1 MARHDAR
8 AAAAHDSLTMT
19 RKLTQGNEAV
29 FRGAIAAGA
38 SYYAGYPISPSTEI
52 LNIASGHVAEHPEF
66 RFLQAEDEIASA
78 NAVIGASL
86 AGAKAFT
93 ATSGPGF
100 SLMQEAIGYAQKVG
114 VPSVFVNVQRV
125 GPATGMPTMPGQGDV
140 MQVKW
145 GSTGDY
151 TPIAFYPNG
160 VEEAFRVTVEAFN
173 AAEESRSPVV
183 VLSDTFVAHLNEVVD
198 LDEIAGDVRVVD
210 RQVPPLGEFTDRPR
224 FFAGVLM
231 YEHGPN
237 EGEPAT
243 ADADE
248 YMRQFYAAKHRHLEV
263 AKAHVLFEHG
273 WNVDA
278 DVLVV
283 CYGIVSRVAAPL
295 RDEFALF
302 RPIRIHPVLADE
314 LTEIAARYREVIVI
328 EANDG
333 QYADLVELAIHRQV
347 KRVPLLGGRIS
358 LEAVR
363 EGIDRVLTGGP
374 SEPPIPPEPAERRPP
389 SPLGV
394 G

>member
-1 MARHDAR
+1 VA
-8 AAAAHDSLTMT
+8 

-38 SYYAGYPISPSTEI
+38 DYYAGYPISPSTEI
-52 LNIASGHVAEHPEF
+52 LNIASGWAAEHPEF

-125 GPATGMPTMPGQGDV
+125 GPATGMPTMPGQGDI
-140 MQVKW
+140 MQVRY

-160 VEEAFRVTVEAFN
+160 VEEAFRVTIQAFN
-173 AAEESRSPVV
+173 AAEESQSPVV
-183 VLSDTFVAHLNEVVD
+183 ILSDTFVAHLNEVVD
-198 LDEIAGDVRVVD
+198 LDELAGSMPVVE
-210 RQVPPLGEFTDRPR
+210 RSIPPLGRHEPGKPR

-237 EGEPAT
+237 AGEPAT

-248 YMRQFYAAKHRHLEV
+248 YLRQYYAAKHRHTEV
-263 AKAHVLFEHG
+263 ADRYPSYEHG

-278 DVLVV
+278 KVLVV

-295 RDEFALF
+295 APEYALF
-302 RPIRIHPVLADE
+302 RPIRIHPILADE
-314 LTEIAARYREVIVI
+314 LAGIAGRYEAIVCL

-333 QYADLVELAIHRQV
+333 QYADMVELALRREV

-363 EGIDRVLTGGP
+363 DGLERVLGGGP
-374 SEPPIPPEPAERRPP
+374 AEPPIPPAPTEAQPR

>member
-1 MARHDAR
+1 MA
-8 AAAAHDSLTMT
+8 

-38 SYYAGYPISPSTEI
+38 NYYAGYPISPSTEI
-52 LNIASGHVAEHPEF
+52 LNIASGWAAEQPEF

-125 GPATGMPTMPGQGDV
+125 GPATGMPTMPGQGDI
-140 MQVKW
+140 MQVRY

-160 VEEAFRVTVEAFN
+160 VEEAFRVTIQAFN
-173 AAEESRSPVV
+173 AAEESLSPVV

-198 LDEIAGDVRVVD
+198 LDELADSVPVVE
-210 RQVPPLGEFTDRPR
+210 RSIPPLGRHEPGKPR

-237 EGEPAT
+237 AGEPAT

-248 YMRQFYAAKHRHLEV
+248 YLRQYYEAKHRHTEV
-263 AKAHVLFEHG
+263 AHRYPLYEHG

-278 DVLVV
+278 KVLIV

-295 RDEFALF
+295 APDYALF
-302 RPIRIHPVLADE
+302 RPIRIHPILADE
-314 LTEIAARYREVIVI
+314 LTAIADRYEAIVCL

-333 QYADLVELAIHRQV
+333 QYADMVELALRREV

-358 LEAVR
+358 LEAVCDGL
-363 EGIDRVLTGGP
+363 ERVLSGGP
-374 SEPPIPPEPAERRPP
+374 AEPPIPPAPTERVDS

>member
-1 MARHDAR
+1 
-8 AAAAHDSLTMT
+8 
-19 RKLTQGNEAV
+19 
-29 FRGAIAAGA
+29 
-38 SYYAGYPISPSTEI
+38 
-52 LNIASGHVAEHPEF
+52 
-66 RFLQAEDEIASA
+66 
-78 NAVIGASL
+78 
-86 AGAKAFT
+86 
-93 ATSGPGF
+93 
-100 SLMQEAIGYAQKVG
+100 
-114 VPSVFVNVQRV
+114 
-125 GPATGMPTMPGQGDV
+125 

-151 TPIAFYPNG
+151 TPLAFYPNG
-160 VEEAFRVTVEAFN
+160 VEEAFRVTVDAFN

-183 VLSDTFVAHLNEVVD
+183 ILSDTFVAHLNEVVD
-198 LDEIAGDVRVVD
+198 LDEVADTARVVA
-210 RQVPPLGEFTDRPR
+210 RELPPLGQFTDRPR

-237 EGEPAT
+237 SGEPAT

-248 YMRQFYAAKHRHLEV
+248 YLRQFYAAKHRHLEV
-263 AKAHVLFEHG
+263 ATRYSHYEHG
-273 WNVDA
+273 WNVQA

-302 RPIRIHPVLADE
+302 RPIRIFPVLDDE
-314 LTEIAARYREVIVI
+314 LAGIAGRYREIVVV

-333 QYADLVELAIHRQV
+333 QYADLVELALHRPV

-363 EGIDRVLTGGP
+363 EGIERVMGGGS
-374 SEPPIPPEPAERRPP
+374 SEPPIPPEPTEHQPRA
-389 SPLGV
+389 PLGV

>member
-1 MARHDAR
+1 
-8 AAAAHDSLTMT
+8 
-19 RKLTQGNEAV
+19 
-29 FRGAIAAGA
+29 
-38 SYYAGYPISPSTEI
+38 
-52 LNIASGHVAEHPEF
+52 
-66 RFLQAEDEIASA
+66 
-78 NAVIGASL
+78 
-86 AGAKAFT
+86 
-93 ATSGPGF
+93 
-100 SLMQEAIGYAQKVG
+100 
-114 VPSVFVNVQRV
+114 
-125 GPATGMPTMPGQGDV
+125 
-140 MQVKW
+140 
-145 GSTGDY
+145 
-151 TPIAFYPNG
+151 
-160 VEEAFRVTVEAFN
+160 
-173 AAEESRSPVV
+173 V
-183 VLSDTFVAHLNEVVD
+183 VLSDTFIAHLNEVVD
-198 LDEIAGDVRVVD
+198 LDEIGQDVTVVE
-210 RQVPPLGEFTDRPR
+210 RELPALGEFTERPR

-263 AKAHVLFEHG
+263 ARRHALFEHG
-273 WNVDA
+273 WNVDS
-278 DVLVV
+278 DVLLV

-302 RPIRIHPVLADE
+302 RPIRIHPILADE
-314 LTEIAARYREVIVI
+314 LNEIASRYREIVVI

-363 EGIDRVLTGGP
+363 EGIERVLSGGP
-374 SEPPIPPEPAERRPP
+374 SEPPIPPEPTDAQPR

>member
-1 MARHDAR
+1 MARR
-8 AAAAHDSLTMT
+8 
-19 RKLTQGNEAV
+19 LTQGNEAV
-29 FRGAIAAGA
+29 FRGAVAAGA

-52 LNIASGHVAEHPEF
+52 LNIASGWAAEHPEF

-100 SLMQEAIGYAQKVG
+100 SLMQEAVGYAQKVG
-114 VPSVFVNVQRV
+114 VPSVFVDVQRV
-125 GPATGMPTMPGQGDV
+125 GPATGMPTMPGQGDI
-140 MQVKW
+140 MQVRY

-160 VEEAFRVTVEAFN
+160 VVEAFRVTVDAFN
-173 AAEESRSPVV
+173 AAEESQSPVV
-183 VLSDTFVAHLNEVVD
+183 ILSDTFVAHLNEVVD
-198 LDEIAGDVRVVD
+198 LDELAGDATVVE
-210 RQVPPLGEFTDRPR
+210 RRNPPLGRHERGKPR

-231 YEHGPN
+231 YESGPN
-237 EGEPAT
+237 AGEPAT

-248 YMRQFYAAKHRHLEV
+248 YLRQYYEAKRRHLEV
-263 AKAHVLFEHG
+263 AARYPLYEHA

-278 DVLVV
+278 SVLVI
-283 CYGIVSRVAAPL
+283 CYGIASRVAAPL
-295 RDEFALF
+295 APDYALF
-302 RPIRIHPVLADE
+302 RPIRIHPMLGDE
-314 LTEIAARYREVIVI
+314 LRAIADRYEQVVCI

-333 QYADLVELAIHRQV
+333 QYADMAQLALGREV

-358 LEAVR
+358 LEAVNDGL
-363 EGIDRVLTGGP
+363 ERVLAGG
-374 SEPPIPPEPAERRPP
+374 SGDPPIPPAPTEPQAR

>member
-1 MARHDAR
+1 
-8 AAAAHDSLTMT
+8 MT

-29 FRGAIAAGA
+29 FRGALAAGA

-52 LNIASGHVAEHPEF
+52 LNVASAHAADHPEF

-78 NAVIGASL
+78 NAIIGASL
-86 AGAKAFT
+86 AGAKSFT

-100 SLMQEAIGYAQKVG
+100 SLMQEAVGYAQKVG
-114 VPSVFVNVQRV
+114 VPCVFVNVMRV
-125 GPATGMPTMPGQGDV
+125 GPATGMPTMPGQGDI

-151 TPIAFYPNG
+151 TPLAFYPNG
-160 VEEAFRVTVEAFN
+160 VEESFRITVDAFN

-198 LDEIAGDVRVVD
+198 LDAIAADATVVPRD
-210 RQVPPLGEFTDRPR
+210 MAPLGEFSGSPR

-237 EGEPAT
+237 AGEPAT

-248 YMRQFYAAKHRHLEV
+248 YLRQFYDAKHRHLEV
-263 AKAHVLFEHG
+263 ARRYAHYEHG

-278 DVLVV
+278 DVLIV
-283 CYGIVSRVAAPL
+283 CYGIVSRVASPL
-295 RDEFALF
+295 RDDFALF
-302 RPIRIHPVLADE
+302 RPIRIFPVLSDE
-314 LTEIAARYREVIVI
+314 LAAIAARYREVVVI

-333 QYADLVELAIHRQV
+333 QYADLVELALHRPV

-363 EGIDRVLTGGP
+363 EGIERVLSGGP
-374 SEPPIPPEPAERRPP
+374 SEPPIPPETSDAAPR

>member
-1 MARHDAR
+1 MV
-8 AAAAHDSLTMT
+8 
-19 RKLTQGNEAV
+19 RKLSQGNEAV
-29 FRGAIAAGA
+29 FRGALAAGA

-52 LNIASGHVAEHPEF
+52 LNIASGYAAEHPEF

-114 VPSVFVNVQRV
+114 VPSVFVNVMRV
-125 GPATGMPTMPGQGDV
+125 GPATGMPTMPGQGDI

-160 VEEAFRVTVEAFN
+160 VEEAFRITVEAFN

-198 LDEIAGDVRVVD
+198 LDAAADGIPVAPRELA
-210 RQVPPLGEFTDRPR
+210 PLGAFTDVPR

-231 YEHGPN
+231 YESGPN
-237 EGEPAT
+237 AGEPAT

-248 YMRQFYAAKHRHLEV
+248 YLRQFYAAKHRHLEV
-263 AKAHVLFEHG
+263 AQRYARFEHG
-273 WNVDA
+273 WNRDA

-302 RPIRIHPVLADE
+302 RPIRIHPVLDTE
-314 LTEIAARYREVIVI
+314 LRAIAERYREVVVV

-333 QYADLVELAIHRQV
+333 QYADLVELAIHREV

-363 EGIDRVLTGGP
+363 EGIERVLAGGP
-374 SEPPIPPEPAERRPP
+374 SEPPIPAPP
-389 SPLGV
+389 TEAQPRSPLGV

>member
-1 MARHDAR
+1 MPRR
-8 AAAAHDSLTMT
+8 
-19 RKLTQGNEAV
+19 LTQGNEAV

-38 SYYAGYPISPSTEI
+38 NYYAGYPISPSTEI
-52 LNIASGHVAEHPEF
+52 LNIASGWAAERPEF

-78 NAVIGASL
+78 NAIIGASL

-100 SLMQEAIGYAQKVG
+100 SLMQEAVGYAQKVG
-114 VPSVFVNVQRV
+114 VACVFVNVQRV
-125 GPATGMPTMPGQGDV
+125 GPATGMPTMPGQGDI
-140 MQVKW
+140 MQVRY

-160 VEEAFRVTVEAFN
+160 VEEAFRVTVHAFN
-173 AAEESRSPVV
+173 AAEESQSPVV
-183 VLSDTFVAHLNEVVD
+183 ILSDTFVAHLNEVVD
-198 LDEIAGDVRVVD
+198 LDEMAQDASVTQRAS
-210 RQVPPLGEFTDRPR
+210 PPLGKHEPGSPR

-231 YEHGPN
+231 YESGPN
-237 EGEPAT
+237 AGEPAT

-248 YMRQFYAAKHRHLEV
+248 YLRQYYDAKRRHLDV
-263 AKAHVLFEHG
+263 AAHYPLYEHT

-278 DVLVV
+278 PVLLIG
-283 CYGIVSRVAAPL
+283 YGIVSRVAAPL
-295 RDEFALF
+295 APDYALF
-302 RPIRIHPVLADE
+302 RPVRIHPVLGDE
-314 LTEIAARYREVIVI
+314 LRSIAGRYEQIVCI

-333 QYADLVELAIHRQV
+333 QYADLAQLALGREV

-363 EGIDRVLTGGP
+363 DGLERVLSGG
-374 SEPPIPPEPAERRPP
+374 SGDPPIPEAPHERQQR

>member
-1 MARHDAR
+1 M
-8 AAAAHDSLTMT
+8 

-29 FRGAIAAGA
+29 FRGALAAGA

-52 LNIASGHVAEHPEF
+52 LNVASGYTAEHPEF

-78 NAVIGASL
+78 NAIIGASL
-86 AGAKAFT
+86 AGAKSFT

-100 SLMQEAIGYAQKVG
+100 SLMQEAVGYAQKIG
-114 VPSVFVNVQRV
+114 VPCVFVDVQRV
-125 GPATGMPTMPGQGDV
+125 GPATGMPTMPGQGDI
-140 MQVKW
+140 MQARY

-160 VEEAFRVTVEAFN
+160 VEEAFRVTVDAFN

-183 VLSDTFVAHLNEVVD
+183 VFSDTFVAHLNEVVD
-198 LDEIAGDVRVVD
+198 LDDVAASVSVVP
-210 RQVPPLGEFTDRPR
+210 REAPPLGKHEKGKPR

-231 YEHGPN
+231 YESGPN
-237 EGEPAT
+237 AGEPAT

-248 YMRQFYAAKHRHLEV
+248 YLRQYYDAKHRHTEV
-263 AKAHVLFEHG
+263 ANRYAHYEHG

-278 DVLVV
+278 SVLVI
-283 CYGIVSRVAAPL
+283 CYGIVSRVASPL
-295 RDEFALF
+295 STDYALF
-302 RPIRIHPVLADE
+302 RPIRIHPILGDE
-314 LTEIAARYREVIVI
+314 LRAIAERYEQIVCI

-333 QYADLVELAIHRQV
+333 QYADMVELAIRREV
-347 KRVPLLGGRIS
+347 MRVPLLGGRIS

-363 EGIDRVLTGGP
+363 DGLQRVLNGGP
-374 SEPPIPPEPAERRPP
+374 SEPPVPEQPTERVAP
-389 SPLGV
+389 SPLGI

>member
-1 MARHDAR
+1 MRR
-8 AAAAHDSLTMT
+8 LV
-19 RKLTQGNEAV
+19 QGNEAV

-52 LNIASGHVAEHPEF
+52 LNIASGWAAEHPEF
-66 RFLQAEDEIASA
+66 GFLQAEDEIASA

-114 VPSVFVNVQRV
+114 VPCVFVDVQRV
-125 GPATGMPTMPGQGDV
+125 GPATGMPTMPGQGDIL
-140 MQVKW
+140 QVRY
-145 GSTGDY
+145 GSSGDY
-151 TPIAFYPNG
+151 TPIALYPNS
-160 VEEAFRVTVEAFN
+160 VTEAFNLAVAAFN

-183 VLSDTFVAHLNEVVD
+183 LLSDTFVAHLNEVVD
-198 LDEIAGDVRVVD
+198 LDELAAEVTVAPRELA
-210 RQVPPLGEFTDRPR
+210 PLARNGEADPR

-237 EGEPAT
+237 AGEPAT

-248 YMRQFYAAKHRHLEV
+248 YLRQYYAAKQRHLAV
-263 AKAHVLFEHG
+263 ADRYALYQHG
-273 WNVDA
+273 WNTEA
-278 DVLVV
+278 PTLVI

-295 RDEFALF
+295 APDYALF
-302 RPIRIHPVLADE
+302 RPIRIHPMLTQELRAVAD
-314 LTEIAARYREVIVI
+314 RYEDIVAI

-333 QYADLVELAIHRQV
+333 QYADMAELALRREV

-358 LEAVR
+358 LEAVNA
-363 EGIDRVLTGGP
+363 GLARVLGDGP
-374 SEPPIPPEPAERRPP
+374 DEPPVPPAPTERAARA
-389 SPLGV
+389 PLGI

>member
-1 MARHDAR
+1 
-8 AAAAHDSLTMT
+8 MT

-29 FRGAIAAGA
+29 FRGALAAGA

-52 LNIASGHVAEHPEF
+52 LNIASGHAAEHPDF

-114 VPSVFVNVQRV
+114 VPSVFVNVMRV
-125 GPATGMPTMPGQGDV
+125 GPATGMPTMPGQGDI

-160 VEEAFRVTVEAFN
+160 VQEAFRITVEAFN
-173 AAEESRSPVV
+173 AAEESLSPVV

-198 LDEIAGDVRVVD
+198 LDTSAEEVGVVE
-210 RQVPPLGEFTDRPR
+210 RSVPPLGEFTDQPR

-237 EGEPAT
+237 AGEPAT

-248 YMRQFYAAKHRHLEV
+248 YLRQFYEAKHRHLEV
-263 AKAHVLFEHG
+263 ANRYARYEHG

-295 RDEFALF
+295 RDDFALF
-302 RPIRIHPVLADE
+302 RPIRIHPILGDE
-314 LTEIAARYREVIVI
+314 LRAIADRYREIVVV

-333 QYADLVELAIHRQV
+333 QYADLVELAVHRPV

-363 EGIDRVLTGGP
+363 EGIDRVLAGGS
-374 SEPPIPPEPAERRPP
+374 SEPPIPPEPADHQPR

>member
-1 MARHDAR
+1 
-8 AAAAHDSLTMT
+8 MT

-29 FRGAIAAGA
+29 FRGALAAGA

-52 LNIASGHVAEHPEF
+52 LNVASGHAADHPEF

-78 NAVIGASL
+78 NAIIGASL
-86 AGAKAFT
+86 AGAKSFT

-114 VPSVFVNVQRV
+114 VPCVFVNVMRV
-125 GPATGMPTMPGQGDV
+125 GPATGMPTMPGQGDI

-160 VEEAFRVTVEAFN
+160 VEEAFRLTVDAFN
-173 AAEESRSPVV
+173 AAEESRSPVI

-198 LDEIAGDVRVVD
+198 LDAIGAEVSVARRAI
-210 RQVPPLGEFTDRPR
+210 PPLGEFSDAPR

-237 EGEPAT
+237 AGEPAT

-248 YMRQFYAAKHRHLEV
+248 YLRQFYAAKHRHLEV
-263 AKAHVLFEHG
+263 AERYAFHEHG
-273 WNVDA
+273 WNVEA
-278 DVLVV
+278 DVLIV

-295 RDEFALF
+295 QDEYALF
-302 RPIRIHPVLADE
+302 RPIRIFPVLDAE
-314 LTEIAARYREVIVI
+314 LAAVAARYREIVVV

-333 QYADLVELAIHRQV
+333 QYADLVELAIHREV

-363 EGIDRVLTGGP
+363 EGIDRVLSGGL
-374 SEPPIPPEPAERRPP
+374 SEPPIPPEPSDAHPR

>member
-1 MARHDAR
+1 
-8 AAAAHDSLTMT
+8 MT
-19 RKLTQGNEAV
+19 RRLTQGNEAV
-29 FRGAIAAGA
+29 FRGAVAAGA
-38 SYYAGYPISPSTEI
+38 DYYAGYPISPSTEI
-52 LNIASGHVAEHPEF
+52 LNVASGWAADHPEF

-78 NAVIGASL
+78 NAIIGASL
-86 AGAKAFT
+86 AGAKSFT

-114 VPSVFVNVQRV
+114 VPCVFVNVQRV

-140 MQVKW
+140 MQVKY

-151 TPIAFYPNG
+151 TPLAFYPNG
-160 VEEAFRVTVEAFN
+160 VEEAFRVTMQAFN
-173 AAEESRSPVV
+173 AAEESLSPVV
-183 VLSDTFVAHLNEVVD
+183 LLSDTFVAHLNEVVD
-198 LDEIAGDVRVVD
+198 LDELAAGTPVVE
-210 RQVPPLGEFTDRPR
+210 RSVPALGGHEPGKPR

-237 EGEPAT
+237 AGEPAT

-248 YMRQFYAAKHRHLEV
+248 YLRQYYAAKHRHTEV
-263 AKAHVLFEHG
+263 AKRYALYQHG

-278 DVLVV
+278 KVLVIA
-283 CYGIVSRVAAPL
+283 YGIVSRVAAPL
-295 RDEFALF
+295 APDYALF
-302 RPIRIHPVLADE
+302 RPIRIHPMLGDE
-314 LTEIAARYREVIVI
+314 LKAIADRYEQVVCI

-333 QYADLVELAIHRQV
+333 QYADMAQLALGREV

-358 LEAVR
+358 VEAVR
-363 EGIDRVLTGGP
+363 DGLERVLSGGP
-374 SEPPIPPEPAERRPP
+374 SEPPIPAPPQEPMPR

>member
-1 MARHDAR
+1 
-8 AAAAHDSLTMT
+8 MT

-29 FRGAIAAGA
+29 FRGALAAGA

-52 LNIASGHVAEHPEF
+52 LNVASGHAADHPEF

-78 NAVIGASL
+78 NAIIGASL
-86 AGAKAFT
+86 AGAKSFT

-114 VPSVFVNVQRV
+114 VPCVFVNVMRV
-125 GPATGMPTMPGQGDV
+125 GPATGMPTMPGQGDI

-160 VEEAFRVTVEAFN
+160 VEEAFRLTVDAFN
-173 AAEESRSPVV
+173 AAEESCSPVV

-198 LDEIAGDVRVVD
+198 LDAIGAEVSVARRAI
-210 RQVPPLGEFTDRPR
+210 PPLGEFSDAPR

-237 EGEPAT
+237 AGEPAT

-248 YMRQFYAAKHRHLEV
+248 YLRQFYAAKHRHLE
-263 AKAHVLFEHG
+263 AAERYAFHEHG
-273 WNVDA
+273 WNVEA
-278 DVLVV
+278 DVLIV

-295 RDEFALF
+295 QDEYALF
-302 RPIRIHPVLADE
+302 RPIRIFPVLDAE
-314 LTEIAARYREVIVI
+314 LAAVAARYREIVVV

-333 QYADLVELAIHRQV
+333 QYADLVELAIHREV

-363 EGIDRVLTGGP
+363 EGIDRVLGGGS
-374 SEPPIPPEPAERRPP
+374 SEPPIPPEPSDAHPR

>member
-1 MARHDAR
+1 
-8 AAAAHDSLTMT
+8 MT

-29 FRGAIAAGA
+29 FRGALAAGA

-52 LNIASGHVAEHPEF
+52 LNVASGHAAEHPEF

-114 VPSVFVNVQRV
+114 VPSVFVNVMRV
-125 GPATGMPTMPGQGDV
+125 GPATGMPTMPGQGDI

-160 VEEAFRVTVEAFN
+160 VEEAFRVTVDAFN
-173 AAEESRSPVV
+173 AAEDSRSPVV

-210 RQVPPLGEFTDRPR
+210 RALPPLGEFTDEPR

-237 EGEPAT
+237 AGEPAT

-248 YMRQFYAAKHRHLEV
+248 YLRQYYEAKHRHLEV
-263 AKAHVLFEHG
+263 ADRYRLYEHG
-273 WNVDA
+273 WKTDA
-278 DVLVV
+278 DVLLV
-283 CYGIVSRVAAPL
+283 CYGIVSRVASPL
-295 RDEFALF
+295 RDEMALF
-302 RPIRIHPVLADE
+302 RPIRIHPILDE
-314 LTEIAARYREVIVI
+314 ELRDITPRYREVVVA

-333 QYADLVELAIHRQV
+333 QYADMVELAIHRPV

-363 EGIDRVLTGGP
+363 EGIDRVLSGGP
-374 SEPPIPPEPAERRPP
+374 SEPPIPPAPTERRAP
-389 SPLGV
+389 SPLGI

>member
-1 MARHDAR
+1 
-8 AAAAHDSLTMT
+8 MT

-29 FRGAIAAGA
+29 FRGALAAGA

-52 LNIASGHVAEHPEF
+52 LNIASGHAAEHPEF
-66 RFLQAEDEIASA
+66 KFLQAEDEIASA

-114 VPSVFVNVQRV
+114 VPSVFVNVMRV
-125 GPATGMPTMPGQGDV
+125 GPATGMPTMPGQGDI

-160 VEEAFRVTVEAFN
+160 VEEAFRLTVEAFN

-198 LDEIAGDVRVVD
+198 LDDLATELRVAD
-210 RQVPPLGEFTDRPR
+210 RDMAPLGEFTDQPR

-237 EGEPAT
+237 AGEPAT

-248 YMRQFYAAKHRHLEV
+248 YLRQYYEAKHRHLEV
-263 AKAHVLFEHG
+263 AGRYRLYEHG
-273 WNVDA
+273 WKTDA
-278 DVLVV
+278 DVLIV

-295 RDEFALF
+295 RDEYALF
-302 RPIRIHPVLADE
+302 RPIRIHPILDE
-314 LTEIAARYREVIVI
+314 ELREVAARYREIVVV

-333 QYADLVELAIHRQV
+333 QYADMVELAIHREV

-363 EGIDRVLTGGP
+363 EGIDRVLGGGP
-374 SEPPIPPEPAERRPP
+374 SEPPIPVVPSDAAPR

>member
-1 MARHDAR
+1 V
-8 AAAAHDSLTMT
+8 T

-38 SYYAGYPISPSTEI
+38 DYYAGYPISPSTEI
-52 LNIASGHVAEHPEF
+52 LNIASGWAAEHPEF

-114 VPSVFVNVQRV
+114 VPSVFVDVQRV
-125 GPATGMPTMPGQGDV
+125 GPATGMPTMPGQGDI
-140 MQVKW
+140 MQVRY

-160 VEEAFRVTVEAFN
+160 VEEAFRVTVQAFN
-173 AAEESRSPVV
+173 AAEESQSPVV
-183 VLSDTFVAHLNEVVD
+183 ILSDTFVAHLNEVVD
-198 LDEIAGDVRVVD
+198 LDELAGSLPVVD
-210 RQVPPLGEFTDRPR
+210 RTIPPLGRQVLGNPR
-224 FFAGVLM
+224 FYAAELM
-231 YEHGPN
+231 YDHGPN
-237 EGEPAT
+237 AGEPAT

-248 YMRQFYAAKHRHLEV
+248 YLRQYYEAKHRHTEV
-263 AKAHVLFEHG
+263 ASRYPLYEHG

-278 DVLVV
+278 KVLVI

-295 RDEFALF
+295 APDYALF
-302 RPIRIHPVLADE
+302 RPIRIHPILADE
-314 LTEIAARYREVIVI
+314 LAAIADRYEAIVCL

-333 QYADLVELAIHRQV
+333 QYADMVELTLRREV

-363 EGIDRVLTGGP
+363 DGLERVLSGGP
-374 SEPPIPPEPAERRPP
+374 AEPPIPPAPTEAQPR

>member
-1 MARHDAR
+1 
-8 AAAAHDSLTMT
+8 MT

-29 FRGAIAAGA
+29 FRGALAAGA
-38 SYYAGYPISPSTEI
+38 NYYAGYPISPSTEI
-52 LNIASGHVAEHPEF
+52 LNVASGHAAEHPEF

-78 NAVIGASL
+78 NAIIGASL
-86 AGAKAFT
+86 AGAKSFT

-100 SLMQEAIGYAQKVG
+100 SLMQEAVGYAQKVG
-114 VPSVFVNVQRV
+114 VPCVFVNVMRV
-125 GPATGMPTMPGQGDV
+125 GPATGMPTMPGQGDI

-160 VEEAFRVTVEAFN
+160 VEEAFRITVEAFN

-198 LDEIAGDVRVVD
+198 LEAAADGLRVVQ
-210 RQVPPLGEFTDRPR
+210 REVPPLGEFTDEPR

-237 EGEPAT
+237 AGEPAT
-243 ADADE
+243 ADTDE
-248 YMRQFYAAKHRHLEV
+248 YLRQFYAAKHRHLEV
-263 AKAHVLFEHG
+263 AQKYALYEHG

-283 CYGIVSRVAAPL
+283 AYGIVSRVAAPL
-295 RDEFALF
+295 RDRYALF
-302 RPIRIHPVLADE
+302 RPVRIFPVLGQE
-314 LTEIAARYREVIVI
+314 LRAIAERYREVVVV

-333 QYADLVELAIHRQV
+333 QYADLVELAIHREV
-347 KRVPLLGGRIS
+347 RRVPLLGGRIS

-363 EGIDRVLTGGP
+363 DGIERVLSGGP
-374 SEPPIPPEPAERRPP
+374 SEPPIPPEPAEHQPRA
-389 SPLGV
+389 PLGV

>member
-1 MARHDAR
+1 
-8 AAAAHDSLTMT
+8 MT
-19 RKLTQGNEAV
+19 RRLSQGNEAV
-29 FRGAIAAGA
+29 FRGALAAGA

-52 LNIASGHVAEHPEF
+52 LNIASAHAAEHPEF

-100 SLMQEAIGYAQKVG
+100 SLMQEAVGYAQKVG
-114 VPSVFVNVQRV
+114 VPSVFVNVMRV
-125 GPATGMPTMPGQGDV
+125 GPATGMPTMPGQGDI

-151 TPIAFYPNG
+151 TPIALYPNG
-160 VEEAFRVTVEAFN
+160 VEEAFRVTVHAFN
-173 AAEESRSPVV
+173 AAEESHSPVV
-183 VLSDTFVAHLNEVVD
+183 LLSDTFVAHLNEVVD
-198 LDEIAGDVRVVD
+198 LDAAEAEISVTQREM
-210 RQVPPLGEFTDRPR
+210 PPLGEFTDQPR

-237 EGEPAT
+237 AGEPAT

-248 YMRQFYAAKHRHLEV
+248 YLRQFYAAKHRHLEV
-263 AKAHVLFEHG
+263 ARRYALYEHG
-273 WNVDA
+273 WNTDA
-278 DVLVV
+278 DVLLV

-302 RPIRIHPVLADE
+302 RPIRIFPVLDE
-314 LTEIAARYREVIVI
+314 ELRTVAGRYREVVVV

-333 QYADLVELAIHRQV
+333 QYADLVELALHREV

-363 EGIDRVLTGGP
+363 EGIDRVLGGGP
-374 SEPPIPPEPAERRPP
+374 SEPPIPPEPTGHEPR

>member
-1 MARHDAR
+1 
-8 AAAAHDSLTMT
+8 MT

-29 FRGAIAAGA
+29 FRGALAAGA

-52 LNIASGHVAEHPEF
+52 LNIASGHAADHPEF

-114 VPSVFVNVQRV
+114 VPSVFINVMRV
-125 GPATGMPTMPGQGDV
+125 GPATGMPTMPGQGDI

-160 VEEAFRVTVEAFN
+160 VEEAFRITVEAFN
-173 AAEESRSPVV
+173 AAEESLSPVV

-198 LDEIAGDVRVVD
+198 LDAVDAVVPVVE
-210 RQVPPLGEFTDRPR
+210 RSVPPLGEFAGQPR

-231 YEHGPN
+231 YERGPN
-237 EGEPAT
+237 AGEPAT

-248 YMRQFYAAKHRHLEV
+248 YLRQYYAAKHRHLEV
-263 AKAHVLFEHG
+263 AARYARYEHG

-278 DVLVV
+278 EVLVV

-302 RPIRIHPVLADE
+302 RPIRIHPMLDAE
-314 LTEIAARYREVIVI
+314 LREIAGGYREIVVV

-333 QYADLVELAIHRQV
+333 QYADLVELALHRPV

-363 EGIDRVLTGGP
+363 EGIDRVLAGGP
-374 SEPPIPPEPAERRPP
+374 AEPPIPPEPTEHQPRA
-389 SPLGV
+389 PLGV

>member
-1 MARHDAR
+1 
-8 AAAAHDSLTMT
+8 MT

-29 FRGAIAAGA
+29 FRGALAAGA

-52 LNIASGHVAEHPEF
+52 LNIASGWAAEHPEF

-78 NAVIGASL
+78 NAIIGASL

-100 SLMQEAIGYAQKVG
+100 SLMQEAVGYAQKVG
-114 VPSVFVNVQRV
+114 VPCVFVNVMRV
-125 GPATGMPTMPGQGDV
+125 GPATGMPTMPGQGDI

-160 VEEAFRVTVEAFN
+160 VEEAFRVTIDAFN

-183 VLSDTFVAHLNEVVD
+183 ILSDTFVAHLNEVVD
-198 LDEIAGDVRVVD
+198 LDESALSVMAAKRELA
-210 RQVPPLGEFTDRPR
+210 PLGEFTDQPR

-237 EGEPAT
+237 AGEPAT

-248 YMRQFYAAKHRHLEV
+248 YLRQYYEAKHRHVEV
-263 AKAHVLFEHG
+263 AARYAQYEHG

-302 RPIRIHPVLADE
+302 RPIRIYPMLTDE
-314 LTEIAARYREVIVI
+314 LAGIADRYREVVVV

-333 QYADLVELAIHRQV
+333 QYADLVELAIHRPV

-363 EGIDRVLTGGP
+363 EGIDRVLAGGP
-374 SEPPIPPEPAERRPP
+374 SEPPIPPEPSEHQPRA
-389 SPLGV
+389 PLGV

>member
-1 MARHDAR
+1 
-8 AAAAHDSLTMT
+8 MT

-29 FRGAIAAGA
+29 FRGALAAGA

-52 LNIASGHVAEHPEF
+52 LNIASGHAAEHPEF

-86 AGAKAFT
+86 AGARAFT

-114 VPSVFVNVQRV
+114 VPSVFVNVMRV
-125 GPATGMPTMPGQGDV
+125 GPATGMPTMPGQGDI

-160 VEEAFRVTVEAFN
+160 VVEAFRITVEAFN

-198 LDEIAGDVRVVD
+198 LDEEANGLRVAARD
-210 RQVPPLGEFTDRPR
+210 MPPLGEFTDTPR

-237 EGEPAT
+237 AGEPAT

-248 YMRQFYAAKHRHLEV
+248 YLRQYYEAKHRHLEV
-263 AKAHVLFEHG
+263 AGRYRLYEHGWKTDAHVLI
-273 WNVDA
+273 
-278 DVLVV
+278 V

-302 RPIRIHPVLADE
+302 RPIRIHPILDDE
-314 LTEIAARYREVIVI
+314 LREVTSRYREVVVV

-333 QYADLVELAIHRQV
+333 QYADMVELAIHREV

-363 EGIDRVLTGGP
+363 EGIDRVLSGGP
-374 SEPPIPPEPAERRPP
+374 SEPPIPPAPDERRAP
-389 SPLGV
+389 SPLGI

>member
-1 MARHDAR
+1 
-8 AAAAHDSLTMT
+8 MT

-29 FRGAIAAGA
+29 FRGALAAGA
-38 SYYAGYPISPSTEI
+38 DYYAGYPISPSTEI
-52 LNIASGHVAEHPEF
+52 LNIASGHAVEHPEF

-78 NAVIGASL
+78 NAVIGAAL

-114 VPSVFVNVQRV
+114 VPSVFVNVMRV

-160 VEEAFRVTVEAFN
+160 VEEAFRVSVEAFN

-183 VLSDTFVAHLNEVVD
+183 ILSDTFVAHLNEVVD
-198 LDEIAGDVRVVD
+198 LDEVAEGLEVVP
-210 RQVPPLGEFTDRPR
+210 RAMPALGRHDGAPR

-237 EGEPAT
+237 AGEPAT

-248 YMRQFYAAKHRHLEV
+248 YLRQYYEAKHRHLEV
-263 AKAHVLFEHG
+263 ARRHAAYEHC

-283 CYGIVSRVAAPL
+283 AYGIVSRVAAPL
-295 RDEFALF
+295 RDEYALF
-302 RPIRIHPVLADE
+302 RPIRIHPVLDE
-314 LTEIAARYREVIVI
+314 ELRAVAEAYREIVVV

-333 QYADLVELAIHRQV
+333 QYADLVELAIHREV

-363 EGIDRVLTGGP
+363 EGLERVLGGGP
-374 SEPPIPPEPAERRPP
+374 SEPPIPPAPTEHQAR
-389 SPLGV
+389 SPLGI

>member
-1 MARHDAR
+1 
-8 AAAAHDSLTMT
+8 MT

-29 FRGAIAAGA
+29 FRGALAAGA

-52 LNIASGHVAEHPEF
+52 LNVASGHAAEHPEF

-114 VPSVFVNVQRV
+114 VPCVFVNVMRV
-125 GPATGMPTMPGQGDV
+125 GPATGMPTMPGQGDI

-151 TPIAFYPNG
+151 TPLAFYPNG
-160 VEEAFRVTVEAFN
+160 VEEAFRVTVDAFN
-173 AAEESRSPVV
+173 AAEESLSPVV

-198 LDEIAGDVRVVD
+198 LDELAAGLRIVERE
-210 RQVPPLGEFTDRPR
+210 VPPLGRHESQPR

-237 EGEPAT
+237 AGEPAT

-248 YMRQFYAAKHRHLEV
+248 YMRQYYAAKHRHLDV
-263 AKAHVLFEHG
+263 AARYAQYEHG

-278 DVLVV
+278 EVLIV

-295 RDEFALF
+295 REEYALF

-314 LTEIAARYREVIVI
+314 LAAVAERYREVVVV

-333 QYADLVELAIHRQV
+333 QYADMVELAMHRQV

-363 EGIDRVLTGGP
+363 EGIERVLSGGP
-374 SEPPIPPEPAERRPP
+374 SEPPIPSEPAERHAP
-389 SPLGV
+389 SPLGAV
-394 G
+394 

>member
-1 MARHDAR
+1 
-8 AAAAHDSLTMT
+8 MT
-19 RKLTQGNEAV
+19 RRLTQGNEAV

-52 LNIASGHVAEHPEF
+52 LNIASGWAAEHPAF

-100 SLMQEAIGYAQKVG
+100 SLMQEAVGYAQKVG
-114 VPSVFVNVQRV
+114 VASVFVDVQRV
-125 GPATGMPTMPGQGDV
+125 GPATGMPTMPGQGDI
-140 MQVKW
+140 MQVRY

-160 VEEAFRVTVEAFN
+160 VEEAFRVSVHAFN
-173 AAEESRSPVV
+173 AAEESQSPVV
-183 VLSDTFVAHLNEVVD
+183 ILSDTFIAHLNEVVD
-198 LDEIAGDVRVVD
+198 LDELATEIKVVE
-210 RQVPPLGEFTDRPR
+210 RSTPALGRHEPGKPR

-231 YEHGPN
+231 YESGPN
-237 EGEPAT
+237 AGEPAT

-248 YMRQFYAAKHRHLEV
+248 YLRQYYAAKHRHMEV
-263 AKAHVLFEHG
+263 AGRYALYEHA

-278 DVLVV
+278 PVLVI

-295 RDEFALF
+295 APDYALF
-302 RPIRIHPVLADE
+302 RPIRIHPVLSDE
-314 LTEIAARYREVIVI
+314 LRSIADRYEQVVCI

-333 QYADLVELAIHRQV
+333 QYADLAELALGREV

-363 EGIDRVLTGGP
+363 DGIARVLSGGP
-374 SEPPIPPEPAERRPP
+374 DEPPIPAAPTEHQPR

>member
-1 MARHDAR
+1 
-8 AAAAHDSLTMT
+8 MT

-29 FRGAIAAGA
+29 FRGALAAGA

-52 LNIASGHVAEHPEF
+52 LNIASGWAAEHPEF

-183 VLSDTFVAHLNEVVD
+183 VLSDTFIAHLNEVVD
-198 LDEIAGDVRVVD
+198 LDEIAGEVAVVD
-210 RQVPPLGEFTDRPR
+210 REMPPLGEFTDRPR

-263 AKAHVLFEHG
+263 AQQHALFEHG
-273 WNVDA
+273 WNVEA

-302 RPIRIHPVLADE
+302 RPIRIHPILADE
-314 LTEIAARYREVIVI
+314 LTEIASRYREIVVV

-333 QYADLVELAIHRQV
+333 QYADLVELAI
-347 KRVPLLGGRIS
+347 
-358 LEAVR
+358 VR
-363 EGIDRVLTGGP
+363 EGIDRVLSGGP
-374 SEPPIPPEPAERRPP
+374 SEPPIPPEPTERRPP

>member
-1 MARHDAR
+1 
-8 AAAAHDSLTMT
+8 MT

-52 LNIASGHVAEHPEF
+52 LNIASAHAAEHPEF

-100 SLMQEAIGYAQKVG
+100 SLMQEAVGYAQKVG
-114 VPSVFVNVQRV
+114 VPSVFVNVMRV
-125 GPATGMPTMPGQGDV
+125 GPATGMPTMPGQGDI

-151 TPIAFYPNG
+151 TPIALYPNG
-160 VEEAFRVTVEAFN
+160 VEEAFRVTVHAFN
-173 AAEESRSPVV
+173 AAEESHSPVV
-183 VLSDTFVAHLNEVVD
+183 LLSDTFVAHLNEVVD
-198 LDEIAGDVRVVD
+198 LDAAEAEISVTQREM
-210 RQVPPLGEFTDRPR
+210 PPLGEFTDQPR

-237 EGEPAT
+237 AGEPAT

-248 YMRQFYAAKHRHLEV
+248 YLRQFYAAKHRHLEV
-263 AKAHVLFEHG
+263 ARRYALYEHG
-273 WNVDA
+273 WNTDA
-278 DVLVV
+278 DVLLV

-302 RPIRIHPVLADE
+302 RPIRIFPVLDE
-314 LTEIAARYREVIVI
+314 ELRTVAGRYREVVVV

-333 QYADLVELAIHRQV
+333 QYADLVELALHREV

-363 EGIDRVLTGGP
+363 EGIDRVLGGGP
-374 SEPPIPPEPAERRPP
+374 SEPPIPPEPTGHEPR

>member
-1 MARHDAR
+1 V
-8 AAAAHDSLTMT
+8 T
-19 RKLTQGNEAV
+19 RRLTQGNEAV

-38 SYYAGYPISPSTEI
+38 DYYAGYPISPSTEI
-52 LNIASGHVAEHPEF
+52 LNIASGWAAEHPEF

-78 NAVIGASL
+78 NAIIGASL
-86 AGAKAFT
+86 AGAKSFT

-100 SLMQEAIGYAQKVG
+100 SLMQEAVGYAQKVG
-114 VPSVFVNVQRV
+114 VACVFVDVQRV
-125 GPATGMPTMPGQGDV
+125 GPATGMPTMPGQGDI
-140 MQVKW
+140 MQVRY

-151 TPIAFYPNG
+151 TPLAFYPNG
-160 VEEAFRVTVEAFN
+160 VEEAFRVAMHAFN

-183 VLSDTFVAHLNEVVD
+183 ILSDTFIAHLNEVVD
-198 LDEIAGDVRVVD
+198 LDELGADASVVQ
-210 RQVPPLGEFTDRPR
+210 RESPPLGRHEPGHPR

-231 YEHGPN
+231 YESGPN
-237 EGEPAT
+237 AGEPAT

-248 YMRQFYAAKHRHLEV
+248 YMRQFYAAKHRHMEV
-263 AKAHVLFEHG
+263 AARHALYEHG
-273 WNVDA
+273 WNVEA
-278 DVLVV
+278 SVMVI

-295 RDEFALF
+295 APDYALF
-302 RPIRIHPVLADE
+302 RPIRIHPVLGDE
-314 LTEIAARYREVIVI
+314 LRAIADRYEQIVCI

-333 QYADLVELAIHRQV
+333 QYADLAELALGREV

-363 EGIDRVLTGGP
+363 DGLQRVLSGGP
-374 SEPPIPPEPAERRPP
+374 SEPPIPPQPSEHQPR

>member
-1 MARHDAR
+1 M
-8 AAAAHDSLTMT
+8 

-29 FRGAIAAGA
+29 FRGAVAAGA
-38 SYYAGYPISPSTEI
+38 NYYAGYPISPSTEI
-52 LNIASGHVAEHPEF
+52 LNVASGYAAEHPEF

-78 NAVIGASL
+78 NAIIGASL
-86 AGAKAFT
+86 AGAKSFT

-100 SLMQEAIGYAQKVG
+100 SLMQEAVGYAQKVG
-114 VPSVFVNVQRV
+114 VPCVFVDVQRV
-125 GPATGMPTMPGQGDV
+125 GPATGMPTMPGQGDI
-140 MQVKW
+140 MQVRY
-145 GSTGDY
+145 GSSGDY
-151 TPIAFYPNG
+151 MPLAFYPNG
-160 VEEAFRVTVEAFN
+160 VAEAYRVTVDAFN

-183 VLSDTFVAHLNEVVD
+183 LLSDTFVAHLNEVVD
-198 LDEIAGDVRVVD
+198 LDEIEVTVVP
-210 RQVPPLGEFTDRPR
+210 REMPPLGAHEPGRPR

-248 YMRQFYAAKHRHLEV
+248 YIRQYYAAKHLHAEV
-263 AKAHVLFEHG
+263 AERYALYEHG
-273 WNVDA
+273 WKTDA
-278 DVLVV
+278 STLII

-295 RDEFALF
+295 ASEYALF
-302 RPIRIHPVLADE
+302 RPIRIHPLLEKE
-314 LTEIAARYREVIVI
+314 LREITARYETLVCI

-333 QYADLVELAIHRQV
+333 QYADLVERALRREV
-347 KRVPLLGGRIS
+347 KRLPLLGGRIS

-363 EGIDRVLTGGP
+363 DGLERVLSGGP
-374 SEPPIPPEPAERRPP
+374 SEPPIPAPPEERAER

>member
-1 MARHDAR
+1 
-8 AAAAHDSLTMT
+8 MT

-29 FRGAIAAGA
+29 FRGALAAGA

-52 LNIASGHVAEHPEF
+52 LNVASGHAADHPEF
-66 RFLQAEDEIASA
+66 KFLQAEDEIASA

-114 VPSVFVNVQRV
+114 VPSVFVNVMRV
-125 GPATGMPTMPGQGDV
+125 GPATGMPTMPGQGDI

-160 VEEAFRVTVEAFN
+160 VVEAFRLTVEAFN

-198 LDEIAGDVRVVD
+198 LDEEADGLRVVP
-210 RQVPPLGEFTDRPR
+210 REMPPLGEFTDTPR

-237 EGEPAT
+237 AGEPAT

-248 YMRQFYAAKHRHLEV
+248 YLRQYYEAKHRHLEV
-263 AKAHVLFEHG
+263 AGRYRLYEHG
-273 WNVDA
+273 WKTDA
-278 DVLVV
+278 DVLIV

-302 RPIRIHPVLADE
+302 RPIRIHPALDE
-314 LTEIAARYREVIVI
+314 ELREVTSRYREVVVV

-333 QYADLVELAIHRQV
+333 QYADLVELAIHRPV

-363 EGIDRVLTGGP
+363 EGIDRVLGGGP
-374 SEPPIPPEPAERRPP
+374 SEPPIPPAPTERHGA
-389 SPLGV
+389 SPLGI